1 METFKKV
8 VGGRIKKLRKDKS
21 LSQAQLAQRADLHF
35 SYVAQIERGEKMPSL
50 KSLERISEAL
60 DADMQYL
67 IAAEKQEKEE
77 WEEELM
83 QFMKRLDKK
92 QRNLVSDFVKL
103 LVKHKPG
110 V

>member
-21 LSQAQLAQRADLHF
+21 LSQAQLAQRADIHF

-60 DADMQYL
+60 DSDMQYL
-67 IAAEKQEKEE
+67 LAKEKQEKEE
-77 WEEELM
+77 WEEDIIRHI
-83 QFMKRLDKK
+83 KRLDKK
-92 QRNLVSDFVKL
+92 QKILVFDFVKL
-103 LVKHKPG
+103 LLKHRTAS
-110 V
+110 